1 MFAPA
6 PFIDQPLLAAAT
18 TINSVGAGAVDLAG
32 ARGVTVYISGSNAT
46 VSAGAVTIE
55 EADDTA
61 YTGTWSAIG
70 SAITVVQN
78 TQTAV
83 HLPDVYKA
91 VRTRVSTA
99 VTGGATVS
107 TRIVAGG
114 A

>member
-1 MFAPA
+1 MLAPC
-6 PFIDQPLLAAAT
+6 PFIDQPLLTAAT
-18 TINSVGAGAVDLAG
+18 LINTASTAVDLGG

-91 VRTRVSTA
+91 LRTRVSTA
-99 VTGGATVS
+99 VTGGGTVS